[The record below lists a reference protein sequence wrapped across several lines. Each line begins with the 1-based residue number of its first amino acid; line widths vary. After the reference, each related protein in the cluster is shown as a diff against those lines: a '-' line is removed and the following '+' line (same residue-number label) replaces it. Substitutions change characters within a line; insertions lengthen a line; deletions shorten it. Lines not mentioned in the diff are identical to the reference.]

1 MNDKLYTKEHEWISI
16 EKDKI
21 AVIGITDYAQK
32 QLGDIVFVEL
42 PEIGKYCSRG
52 DEIAVVESVK
62 AASEVYSGVSG
73 KVIAV
78 NESIINEPQII
89 NSDPENEGWL
99 VKIEIN
105 NLEDMNELM
114 SLSEYQSFSSSLE

>member
-1 MNDKLYTKEHEWISI
+1 MNEKLYTKEHEWVSI

-21 AVIGITDYAQK
+21 ALLGITDYAQK

-42 PEIGKYCSRG
+42 PEVGKDCSIG

-89 NSDPENEGWL
+89 NSDPENGGWL
-99 VKIEIN
+99 VKIEIS

-114 SLSEYQSFSSSLE
+114 SLSKYQSFCSSLE